1 MDRRQALPPG
11 TVLTF
16 PGMPC
21 NLGEEIGRGSN
32 AIVYKASYPDLLNQG
47 EWHTVLIK
55 ELFPFHH
62 KAAIY
67 RDNGGRIVC
76 EPDGEETMALH
87 RQSFEYGNRAHLRM
101 LEKHPE
107 LTGGNVNT
115 FSLQGSMYTVLGYT
129 GGRSLESETTGEA
142 TDLRRLTLRML
153 GLLDGLEAFH
163 ESGFLHLDI
172 APDNI
177 LLIGQGNKERIILID
192 YNSVYEQNGT
202 QAAPEY
208 YSVKT
213 GFSAPEIRMGRTPDP
228 ASDLYSAAA
237 VFYRCLTGTA
247 LTPFQMSR
255 PVPPDIS
262 GLTVLQNQPETV
274 RSMVRQILHR
284 GLQSLPKNRFQSI
297 GKMREAFQELL
308 DRIDGVG
315 VTHWALWESG
325 RRMVDRVVSENPAL
339 AFLRQ
344 ESELF
349 PANAHM
355 GDGAVMPADACISN
369 PPWKAAMLTASG
381 GMGKTTALLRA
392 VMKHPYSPA
401 QPAVVYLSLYG
412 WKEGN
417 PSYIHNQIL
426 ENLRFKQNQRSF
438 ADARHALD
446 QLLSQPLQTR
456 QGKRPVLLLLLDGLN
471 EVSGSTQPL
480 IEEILSLSR
489 TPGVGLIVSTRSEEP
504 ALPFPTVNLIPLSEK
519 EVEDCLS
526 RHGLLL
532 PESPGMRELLRTPLM
547 LSIFLQSSLAEQRQ
561 LPVGTQ
567 DELLA
572 AYFSALLTKEI
583 RALPEDTEE
592 RWKIDAAIYYVL
604 PAIAGELQKQKRAL
618 EDIELLPVVE
628 RCYRLFSA
636 RLLRRAFPQWIGH
649 SQAIRGQTN
658 NGEEWYGQ
666 IVHDILWK
674 HLGLLVRNAQ
684 GNYQISHQIIAE
696 YLTVLDSQ
704 NQTRIW
710 KRRRQKLFL
719 TTVVCLLALVVG
731 AFVYIRYF
739 CPTPYNEY
747 YADIVLNDGMRGY
760 VEAGHQYENALQLV
774 DCAIE
779 TPEDYPDALSFY
791 TSSTNFRALSTLSD
805 DPLYSLE
812 QMLLFGEVMPW
823 SRKPMDEE
831 RCRELISLAES
842 REEDYARY
850 ISVLTYVMEDD
861 YGNRHYYGDHGDLY
875 PALLR
880 ELINIDADISAALY
894 QIVCAPHVSGKYD
907 SGSTEASDYNA
918 TLSSVIIQNQ
928 RLLDLKS
935 QVLWEGGWDE
945 VLSNLHNRRTKA
957 LEAIASCGVMADYAE
972 FEQIS

>member
-11 TVLTF
+11 TVLAF

-67 RDNGGRIVC
+67 RDDRGRIVC

-87 RQSFEYGNRAHLRM
+87 QQSFEYGNRVHLRM

-107 LTGGNVNT
+107 LTGANVNT

-129 GGRSLESETTGEA
+129 GGRSLESEATGEA

-192 YNSVYEQNGT
+192 YNSVYEQNGL
-202 QAAPEY
+202 QDAPKY

-213 GFSAPEIRMGRTPDP
+213 GFSAPEIRMGRTPGP
-228 ASDLYSAAA
+228 ASDLYSSAA

-255 PVPPDIS
+255 PVPPDVS
-262 GLTVLQNQPETV
+262 GLTVLQDQPETV
-274 RSMVRQILHR
+274 RGMVRQILHR

-297 GKMREAFQELL
+297 GEMREAFQELL

-325 RRMVDRVVSENPAL
+325 RRMVDRAVRENPAL

-344 ESELF
+344 ENELF
-349 PANAHM
+349 PANAHL
-355 GDGAVMPADACISN
+355 GDGTMMPADACISN

-392 VMKHPYSPA
+392 VMKHSYSPA

-417 PSYIHNQIL
+417 PSYIHNQLL
-426 ENLRFKQNQRSF
+426 ENLRFKQDQRSF

-446 QLLSQPLQTR
+446 QLLSQPLRTR
-456 QGKRPVLLLLLDGLN
+456 QGERPVLLLLLDGLN
-471 EVSGSTQPL
+471 EVSGPTQPL
-480 IEEILSLSR
+480 IEEILSLSQ
-489 TPGVGLIVSTRSEEP
+489 TPGVGLIVSTRSQEP
-504 ALPFPTVNLIPLSEK
+504 ALSFPAVNLIPLSEE
-519 EVEDCLS
+519 EVENCLS

-532 PESPGMRELLRTPLM
+532 PESLGMRELLRTPLM

-561 LPVGTQ
+561 LPVRTQ

-592 RWKIDAAIYYVL
+592 RWKIDAAISYVL
-604 PAIAGELQKQKRAL
+604 PAIAGELQKQNRAL
-618 EDIELLPVVE
+618 EDVELLPVVE

-649 SQAIRGQTN
+649 SQAIRGQAK

-674 HLGLLVRNAQ
+674 RLGLLVRNAQ

-696 YLTVLDSQ
+696 YLTVLDGQ

-710 KRRRQKLFL
+710 KRRRLKLFL
-719 TTVVCLLALVVG
+719 TTAVCLLALTVG
-731 AFVYIRYF
+731 VIVFMR
-739 CPTPYNEY
+739 PPYDKT
-747 YADIVLNDGMRGY
+747 YAEPVLILSMQEY
-760 VEAGHQYENALQLV
+760 VEAGHQYEDALQLI

-779 TPEDYPDALSFY
+779 TPEDYPDALRLY
-791 TSSTNFRALSTLSD
+791 TSSTASRTPGAFSDRALHL
-805 DPLYSLE
+805 LE
-812 QMLLFGEVMPW
+812 EMLLSGEVMPG
-823 SRKPMDEE
+823 SGIPMDEE

-842 REEDYARY
+842 REEDYAGY
-850 ISVLTYVMEDD
+850 ISILTYVMEDD
-861 YGNRHYYGDHGDLY
+861 YGNRHYYGDHGNSY

-880 ELINIDADISAALY
+880 DLINIDADISAALY
-894 QIVCAPHVSGKYD
+894 QIVCAPHVPGMYD
-907 SGSTEASDYNA
+907 SDSTEAYNYNA

-928 RLLDLKS
+928 RLADLKS
-935 QVLWEGGWDE
+935 QVSGEGSWDE
-945 VLSNLHNRRTKA
+945 VLRDLRARRTKTM
-957 LEAIASCGVMADYAE
+957 EDIASSGVMADYAE
-972 FEQIS
+972 FERI